1 MGMVCRWCGAETT
14 EKFCSEDCRR
24 DFHSACQLWEE
35 GAYGAGNVSIW
46 QLHTCLG
53 RQVHRSRRDLAPG
66 GNPAPEAEK
75 RTGALPG
82 AAVPITEMTP

>member
-1 MGMVCRWCGAETT
+1 MVAVCRWCGAGTT

-24 DFHSACQLWEE
+24 DFHSACQLWGE

-46 QLHTCLG
+46 QLRTCLAQ
-53 RQVHRSRRDLAPG
+53 RARRDFAPE
-66 GNPAPEAEK
+66 GNPAPEAK
-75 RTGALPG
+75 RISVLPG